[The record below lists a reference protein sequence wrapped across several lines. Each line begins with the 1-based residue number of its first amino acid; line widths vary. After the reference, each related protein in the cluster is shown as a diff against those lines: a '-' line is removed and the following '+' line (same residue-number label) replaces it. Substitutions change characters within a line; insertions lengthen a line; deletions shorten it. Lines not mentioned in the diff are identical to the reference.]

1 MRSRKGFWLASAA
14 VACIVA
20 GLFLVSG
27 TLVALSLPIVVYL
40 GIMGLFLEKE
50 RADLEVERRIS
61 DTRIMAGDSL
71 HIEVIVRNRGEPIEL
86 LEVEDI
92 IPDYVSV
99 AGGTNC
105 ALMSLDEGEECS
117 FEYTLDCPLRGRY
130 KLESMKLAVM
140 DSGRLHRSEMLFGEA
155 NEFSVVAK
163 IEPTKGASIAPKKT
177 RNWVGMIKSH
187 RVGIG
192 TEFFGLRDY
201 VSGDELRRI
210 NWKASARRDILL
222 TNEFESECSG
232 DATLI
237 LDARLEAN
245 VGTIEDCSVEHG
257 VRAASTIASQILK
270 DKNRVGLIVL
280 RDIIDEVYPAFG
292 KRQFYRL
299 SEHLLDVKP
308 LGLLPFENVGWMV
321 TSYFPLESQIIVISA
336 LTDSDIVTTIGDLC
350 ARDYDVVVLS
360 PSPVKLESRLV
371 KDSGPKAR
379 AMRILEM
386 ERQNLI
392 SELSRYARIVDWNA
406 DEPLATA
413 LRGVEASRNRR

>member
-1 MRSRKGFWLASAA
+1 
-14 VACIVA
+14 
-20 GLFLVSG
+20 
-27 TLVALSLPIVVYL
+27 
-40 GIMGLFLEKE
+40 
-50 RADLEVERRIS
+50 
-61 DTRIMAGDSL
+61 
-71 HIEVIVRNRGEPIEL
+71 
-86 LEVEDI
+86 
-92 IPDYVSV
+92 
-99 AGGTNC
+99 
-105 ALMSLDEGEECS
+105 
-117 FEYTLDCPLRGRY
+117 
-130 KLESMKLAVM
+130 MKLAVM
-140 DSGRLHRSEMLFGEA
+140 DSGRLHRSGMVFGETS
-155 NEFSVVAK
+155 EFSVVAK
-163 IEPTKGASIAPKKT
+163 TEPTKGANIAPKKT
-177 RNWVGMIKSH
+177 RNWVGMIKSR

-336 LTDSDIVTTIGDLC
+336 LTDSDIVATIGDLC
-350 ARDYDVVVLS
+350 ARGYDVVVLS

-371 KDSGPKAR
+371 KDSGSKAR
-379 AMRILEM
+379 AARILEM
-386 ERQNLI
+386 ERQSLI
-392 SELSRYARIVDWNA
+392 GELSRYARIVDWDA